1 MSEEELEHYGTPRKS
16 GRYPWGSGEN
26 PYQSLDLL
34 GAIYKLQMDHPG
46 MSNAKMA
53 EALGMST
60 TQLIARKQ
68 AAKNEKRAADR
79 AQAMRLKEAGHSNM
93 GIGRIMGIN
102 ESSVRNLLNPSELQ
116 KQDLLNKARD
126 EIKKR
131 VDDARYL
138 DVGIGTE
145 VYMGIS
151 KERLNAAVQMLED
164 AGYNRYVLRTQ
175 QLGMPGQ
182 YTETKVLTKPD
193 VDFKEVIANRDKIAM
208 IASYSEDGGRS
219 FLGVEPPKPV
229 SRDRIMIRY
238 GDEGGSS
245 RDGVIELRPG
255 VEDLNLQGKTYAQVR
270 IAVGDGDMYIKG
282 MALHGT
288 DFPKGVDVIFNTNKP
303 SGSPDEKV
311 FKPIKD
317 DPDNPFGSTVCQSHY
332 TDADGNKQLSSLNI
346 IGTFGKEYAEGNW
359 DTWSKTLSSQVLSKQ
374 PVELAKKQLGIDL
387 DKRNAEFEEIQSIT
401 NPAVKKKL
409 LLEYAG
415 ECDSA
420 AKNLKAAAMPGQ
432 RNQVIL
438 PVPDMPANQVYAPN
452 FNNGDK
458 VVLIRHP
465 HAGPFEIPELTVNN
479 KNAAAI
485 KILGTSPQDAIGI
498 NPKVAERLSGADF
511 DGDSVLVI
519 PNNKGEIKTQ
529 PALKG
534 LEGFDAKMRYPAYEG
549 MPVMQKK
556 NVQREMGSISNLITD
571 MTIKGAN
578 ASEIAQAVRHS
589 MVVIDA
595 YKHKLNYKQ
604 SEIDNGIR
612 ALKATYQDGG
622 GASTLI
628 SRAKGEARVP
638 HQVERKASQGGP
650 IDPLTGAR
658 VFVPTGESY
667 VDKKTG
673 KTVPRTTIST
683 NMAVTSDARTLL
695 SGPNHEGTPIERV
708 YADYANT
715 MKDAANNAR
724 KLALQQPN
732 IVQSPSAKKVY
743 AAEVA
748 SLDSKLRI
756 AKMNAPRERNAQLIG
771 NAVVA
776 NKKVTSPVPLEKDA
790 IKKLQTQALR
800 EARARTGAGKTTI
813 KITDKEWEA
822 IQAGAV
828 SNNKLNEILRN
839 ADTDRVRELA
849 TPKSR
854 PTMDATKIARAKAML
869 NNGKTTAEV
878 AKALG
883 VSVTTVLNNT

>member
-1 MSEEELEHYGTPRKS
+1 
-16 GRYPWGSGEN
+16 
-26 PYQSLDLL
+26 
-34 GAIYKLQMDHPG
+34 
-46 MSNAKMA
+46 
-53 EALGMST
+53 
-60 TQLIARKQ
+60 
-68 AAKNEKRAADR
+68 
-79 AQAMRLKEAGHSNM
+79 
-93 GIGRIMGIN
+93 
-102 ESSVRNLLNPSELQ
+102 
-116 KQDLLNKARD
+116 
-126 EIKKR
+126 
-131 VDDARYL
+131 
-138 DVGIGTE
+138 
-145 VYMGIS
+145 
-151 KERLNAAVQMLED
+151 
-164 AGYNRYVLRTQ
+164 
-175 QLGMPGQ
+175 
-182 YTETKVLTKPD
+182 
-193 VDFKEVIANRDKIAM
+193 
-208 IASYSEDGGRS
+208 
-219 FLGVEPPKPV
+219 
-229 SRDRIMIRY
+229 
-238 GDEGGSS
+238 
-245 RDGVIELRPG
+245 
-255 VEDLNLQGKTYAQVR
+255 
-270 IAVGDGDMYIKG
+270 
-282 MALHGT
+282 
-288 DFPKGVDVIFNTNKP
+288 
-303 SGSPDEKV
+303 
-311 FKPIKD
+311 
-317 DPDNPFGSTVCQSHY
+317 
-332 TDADGNKQLSSLNI
+332 
-346 IGTFGKEYAEGNW
+346 
-359 DTWSKTLSSQVLSKQ
+359 
-374 PVELAKKQLGIDL
+374 
-387 DKRNAEFEEIQSIT
+387 
-401 NPAVKKKL
+401 
-409 LLEYAG
+409 
-415 ECDSA
+415 
-420 AKNLKAAAMPGQ
+420 
-432 RNQVIL
+432 
-438 PVPDMPANQVYAPN
+438 
-452 FNNGDK
+452 
-458 VVLIRHP
+458 
-465 HAGPFEIPELTVNN
+465 
-479 KNAAAI
+479 
-485 KILGTSPQDAIGI
+485 
-498 NPKVAERLSGADF
+498 
-511 DGDSVLVI
+511 
-519 PNNKGEIKTQ
+519 
-529 PALKG
+529 
-534 LEGFDAKMRYPAYEG
+534 
-549 MPVMQKK
+549 
-556 NVQREMGSISNLITD
+556 

-595 YKHKLNYKQ
+595 EKHKLNYKQ

-650 IDPLTGAR
+650 IDPMTGAR

-715 MKDAANNAR
+715 MKASANNAR

-732 IVQSPSAKKVY
+732 VVQSPSAKKVY

-776 NKKVTSPVPLEKDA
+776 NKKATSPVPLEKA
-790 IKKLQTQALR
+790 AVKKLQTQALR

-849 TPKSR
+849 TPKSK